1 MKKTLIFILMI
12 LVLMVSSC
20 NLFLKEEYGELVL
33 SFDGSLPDGARALDA
48 NGLPVLS
55 SSPMKINIIREDGYT
70 ITRELGAEE
79 PKSLVELVPIGEK
92 IEIIVTAINPS
103 GQWSGRASHTVVSGQ
118 NHVRVLLN
126 KNISGLKSLLFTQ
139 KKIEVLGQDAYELK
153 FYMDGK
159 EINAPQSKSEYSFGR
174 DSLGR
179 LYISVNVGNAYIYR
193 YTSEGELLDYV
204 MESISCFA
212 NDYTTGKMYGIN
224 GSGNIMKIDENLNIS
239 ALSPPTS
246 LLHYKGAAAIDNN
259 RVAWLLRDGPINP
272 LKIEAKN
279 LDGSSSSGPE
289 EIKDHIDI
297 TGCKE
302 SKVNDFFIRGD
313 YVYVLFT
320 TVNESITSSDPN
332 LYSLGGIARY
342 NINNLAAPPVKIGFS
357 DSVSFENQLLKN
369 YDYSKN
375 FYGAV
380 KVIGFDEENIYI
392 ADDGFD
398 AADTPAGARIV
409 KNRNRIAALN
419 IATNTLSFSD
429 ERTAKWYNEWKE
441 WRTPNTKTVVWES
454 LYDGSSRSGMSY
466 YQVEKGDENL
476 LGANPFITSD
486 VSNPT
491 GVLYSDVFCYDS
503 AGNFYV
509 SGKDNSDEKLYRYV
523 LKDDG
528 SYEIDGEKVISNKP
542 EAMAVSVSSI
552 AADAG
557 KTILFYYFESGY
569 DHNIGRLAWYT
580 DDFDHASQLR
590 NITLNDLDQNDTVT
604 AMTANKDGIFVAV
617 KTVTDKDTHN
627 EKYKITVKKYAH
639 QPLGSPASIS
649 AAETVTVI
657 DETLTNYPNV
667 PLLHWTPEQANA
679 YINEDLNA
687 LYISDGVLYGLTT
700 NQKGYIEGFFS
711 KATEVFIGGK
721 LLKIGNTKS
730 LGSYVV
736 VLYKNDGLRP
746 ATSGEFAPYRFIAV
760 KPKKLVIAS
769 DGYYGKETTPR
780 NKNKVF
786 VFDIG
791 NWAHPDETVTQTRI
805 NLSKQLVYSGNSF
818 IWTIE

>member
-12 LVLMVSSC
+12 LVLIVSSC
-20 NLFLKEEYGELVL
+20 NLFLKEEYGELIL
-33 SFDGSLPDGARALDA
+33 SFDGSLPDGARALGHD
-48 NGLPVLS
+48 GLPVLS
-55 SSPMKINIIREDGYT
+55 TTSMKITIVRDGGYT
-70 ITRELGAEE
+70 VIRDLDTEE
-79 PKSLVELVPIGEK
+79 PKSLVELIPVGEK
-92 IEIIVTAINPS
+92 IEISVTAYNAS
-103 GQWSGRASHTVVSGQ
+103 SQWSGRTAHAVTSGQ
-118 NHVRVLLN
+118 NHVKVLLN
-126 KNISGLKSLLFTQ
+126 KNISGLNNLLFTQ
-139 KKIEVLGQDAYELK
+139 TKDLFSTPPYNLTL
-153 FYMDGK
+153 YMNGK
-159 EINAPQSKSEYSFGR
+159 EINAHPSQSEYSFGR

-179 LYISVNVGNAYIYR
+179 LYISVNEGNAYIYR
-193 YTSEGELLDYV
+193 YTSEGELLNYV

-246 LLHYKGAAAIDNN
+246 LLHYNDAAAIDNN
-259 RVAWLLRDGPINP
+259 RVVWLLRDGPNP

-289 EIKDHIDI
+289 EIKDHINI
-297 TGCKE
+297 TGCEE
-302 SKVNDFFIRGD
+302 SKVNDLFIRGD
-313 YVYVLFT
+313 YVYVLFN
-320 TVNESITSSDPN
+320 TVNESAGSSDSN
-332 LYSLGGIARY
+332 LYSLGGVVRY
-342 NINNLAAPPVKIGFS
+342 NINNLTAPPVKIGFS
-357 DSVSFENQLLKN
+357 NSVSFEDSLLKN

-409 KNRNRIAALN
+409 KNRNRIATLN
-419 IATNTLSFSD
+419 IATNALSFSD
-429 ERTAKWYNEWKE
+429 AGPAKWYNEWKE
-441 WRTPNTKTVVWES
+441 WRTPNTKMLVWES
-454 LYDGSSRSGMSY
+454 DADSSRIGMSY
-466 YQVEKGDENL
+466 YQVERGDEDL
-476 LGANPFITSD
+476 SSAHPFITSD
-486 VSNPT
+486 VYTPT

-509 SGKDNSDEKLYRYV
+509 SGKDDSDEKLYRYV

-528 SYEIDGEKVISNKP
+528 SYETDGEKDISNKP

-557 KTILFYYFESGY
+557 RTILFYYKAPLNYPYTHKIE
-569 DHNIGRLAWYT
+569 RLAWPT
-580 DDFDHASQLR
+580 DTFSYAATAPEIKLA
-590 NITLNDLDQNDTVT
+590 DLGEYDTVT
-604 AMTANKDGIFVAV
+604 AMAANKDGIFVAV
-617 KTVTDKDTHN
+617 KTVNDKNTQN
-627 EKYKITVKKYAH
+627 EKYMIRVKKYEH
-639 QPLGSPASIS
+639 QRLDSPGYIS

-657 DETLTNYPNV
+657 DETSTNYTSP
-667 PLLHWTPEQANA
+667 WTQEQANA

-700 NQKGYIEGFFS
+700 NQKGYIYGVS
-711 KATEVFIGGK
+711 SMATEVFIGGK

-769 DGYYGKETTPR
+769 DGYYGKGTAPR

-791 NWAHPDETVTQTRI
+791 NWAHPDETVTHVRI
-805 NLSKQLVYSGNSF
+805 NFSKQLSYSGGSF
-818 IWTIE
+818 IWTSE

>member
-1 MKKTLIFILMI
+1 M
-12 LVLMVSSC
+12 
-20 NLFLKEEYGELVL
+20 
-33 SFDGSLPDGARALDA
+33 
-48 NGLPVLS
+48 
-55 SSPMKINIIREDGYT
+55 
-70 ITRELGAEE
+70 
-79 PKSLVELVPIGEK
+79 
-92 IEIIVTAINPS
+92 
-103 GQWSGRASHTVVSGQ
+103 
-118 NHVRVLLN
+118 
-126 KNISGLKSLLFTQ
+126 
-139 KKIEVLGQDAYELK
+139 
-153 FYMDGK
+153 
-159 EINAPQSKSEYSFGR
+159 
-174 DSLGR
+174 
-179 LYISVNVGNAYIYR
+179 
-193 YTSEGELLDYV
+193 
-204 MESISCFA
+204 
-212 NDYTTGKMYGIN
+212 
-224 GSGNIMKIDENLNIS
+224 
-239 ALSPPTS
+239 
-246 LLHYKGAAAIDNN
+246 
-259 RVAWLLRDGPINP
+259 
-272 LKIEAKN
+272 
-279 LDGSSSSGPE
+279 
-289 EIKDHIDI
+289 
-297 TGCKE
+297 
-302 SKVNDFFIRGD
+302 
-313 YVYVLFT
+313 
-320 TVNESITSSDPN
+320 
-332 LYSLGGIARY
+332 
-342 NINNLAAPPVKIGFS
+342 AAPPVKIGFS
-357 DSVSFENQLLKN
+357 NSVSFEDSLLKN

-419 IATNTLSFSD
+419 IATNALSFSD

-441 WRTPNTKTVVWES
+441 WRTPNTKMIVWKS
-454 LYDGSSRSGMSY
+454 DADSSRIGMSY
-466 YQVEKGDENL
+466 YQVERGDEDL
-476 LGANPFITSD
+476 SSAHPFITSG
-486 VSNPT
+486 VYTPT

-509 SGKDNSDEKLYRYV
+509 SGKDGSDEKLYRYV

-528 SYEIDGEKVISNKP
+528 SYETDGEKDISNKP

-557 KTILFYYFESGY
+557 RTILFYYKAPLNYPYTHKIE
-569 DHNIGRLAWYT
+569 RLAWPT
-580 DDFDHASQLR
+580 DTFSYAATAPEIKLA
-590 NITLNDLDQNDTVT
+590 DLGEYDTVT
-604 AMTANKDGIFVAV
+604 AMAANKDGIFVAV
-617 KTVTDKDTHN
+617 KTVNDKNTQN
-627 EKYKITVKKYAH
+627 EKYMIRVKKYEH
-639 QPLGSPASIS
+639 QRLDSPGYIS

-657 DETLTNYPNV
+657 DETSTNYPNV
-667 PLLHWTPEQANA
+667 VVPPSHWTAEQANA

-700 NQKGYIEGFFS
+700 NQKGYIKDIFS

-746 ATSGEFAPYRFIAV
+746 ETSGEFAPYRFIAV
-760 KPKKLVIAS
+760 KPKQLVIAS